1 MKCTMITSVVDYHN
15 DRKRWF
21 KSKLCYISILMIW
34 RQTILVACVSIQ
46 ILYLQSSYMI
56 YFFLLIANKLSG
68 TKHGYFS
75 AIIVL
80 ITFRYEHG
88 RGLSSIVENILMA
101 HIEFIVL

>member
-1 MKCTMITSVVDYHN
+1 MLYQYSWYDVKQYS
-15 DRKRWF
+15 
-21 KSKLCYISILMIW
+21 LP
-34 RQTILVACVSIQ
+34 VSIQ

-56 YFFLLIANKLSG
+56 YIFLLIANKLSG

-80 ITFRYEHG
+80 ITFRFEHG

>member
-1 MKCTMITSVVDYHN
+1 MTEKDDLKANYVIYQYSWYDVKQYSLPVFPSRSCTYNLH
-15 DRKRWF
+15 
-21 KSKLCYISILMIW
+21 IW
-34 RQTILVACVSIQ
+34 CI
-46 ILYLQSSYMI
+46 
-56 YFFLLIANKLSG
+56 FLLIANKLSG

-80 ITFRYEHG
+80 ITFRFEHG